1 MMTTYVQEWS
11 SRAVPVP
18 VRGQNSGRSR
28 QPRPVVDLR
37 TWLVAVPL
45 VLIVIAAFIP
55 ALENGFVNWDDD
67 VNFLDNPHFRGL
79 GAAQW
84 KWAWST
90 FWLGVYQPLAWLLF
104 EVQYVFWKLDPRGYH
119 LTSVILHATNAL
131 VLYVLTVTLL
141 VRCRPDLVLTSPWA
155 CSLGAGLATA
165 LFAVHPLRVEAV
177 AWASCQP
184 YLPCAL
190 FCMLAVLA
198 YLAAF
203 SIDSR
208 PRRGWVF
215 GSFALFVAAL
225 LSHAVAVSLPAVL
238 LILDVYPLR
247 RFGNDRSR
255 WFAPAVRR
263 VWLEKIPFVIT
274 SLVFMGVAIAA
285 RRRALISIE
294 QNDAST
300 NIAQVC
306 YGIWF
311 YIVKTVLPL
320 DLVAVY
326 PSPAE
331 IDWFAPPFMLS
342 ILGMLVMSVGTFLLR
357 RRWPGLLA
365 AWLSY
370 LVILAPNLGVIRI
383 SERIAA
389 DRYSYIA
396 MLGWVVVAAGIFC
409 RLGQNSAR
417 PRPGAVVIIVLAL
430 TALFGLIPL
439 TWDQCR
445 TWRDSTTLWTHALTH
460 GAGDSS
466 EVHNNLAV
474 ELSRLGKFDAAEAQ
488 YTMALRL
495 KPDYVAAHNNLGVEL
510 ARQGKFEAAAAH
522 YAEALR
528 LRPGYIAAHN
538 NVGVALN
545 HQGKFEAA
553 ESHFGAVLRLDPN
566 YVEAYNNLGVALAS
580 QSKFK
585 AAARCYAEALR
596 LNPSYADAYN
606 NLALIMATCPE
617 AQYRD
622 GGKAVE
628 MASRACKLTKW
639 KSSEFLN
646 TLAAAYAEA
655 GDYDVA
661 VTWQMKAIGFLRDE
675 RRLEDYRCRL
685 SLYQTKKPYHKAPR
699 SLTPTAAGR

>member
-1 MMTTYVQEWS
+1 MTTEVQEGS
-11 SRAVPVP
+11 SPARPAAVV
-18 VRGQNSGRSR
+18 GQNSRRNR
-28 QPRPVVDLR
+28 QRRPGPNLR

-45 VLIVIAAFIP
+45 FLLVIVAFIP
-55 ALENGFVNWDDD
+55 VLDNGFVNWDDD
-67 VNFLDNPHFRGL
+67 KNFLENPFFRGM
-79 GAAQW
+79 GVAQW

-119 LTSVILHATNAL
+119 LISVILHATNAV
-131 VLYVLTVTLL
+131 VLYFLALTLL
-141 VRCRPDLVLTSPWA
+141 VRSRPDLSLKSPWA

-165 LFAVHPLRVEAV
+165 LFAVHPLRVEVV

-203 SIDSR
+203 QIDSS
-208 PRRGWVF
+208 PKWGWLVV
-215 GSFALFVAAL
+215 SFSLFVAAL
-225 LSHAVAVSLPAVL
+225 LFHAAAVSLPVVL

-247 RFGNDRSR
+247 RFGEGQGR
-255 WFAPAVRR
+255 WFTLAARR
-263 VWLEKIPFVIT
+263 VWLEKVPIVIT
-274 SLVFMGVAIAA
+274 SLVFMGVAIAS
-285 RRRALISIE
+285 RRRALFSIE
-294 QNDAST
+294 QNQASA
-300 NIAQVC
+300 NLAQVC

-311 YIVKTVLPL
+311 YILKTLVPV

-326 PSPAE
+326 PSPKQ
-331 IDWFAPPFMLS
+331 IDWLAPPFMLS
-342 ILGMLVMSVGTFLLR
+342 IVGTLAMSAGSFLLR

-370 LVILAPNLGVIRI
+370 LVILAPNLGIIRI

-396 MLGWVVVAAGIFC
+396 MLGWVVLAAACFC
-409 RLGQNSAR
+409 RLGQRSSK
-417 PRPGAVVIIVLAL
+417 PRPNATGIIVLAMGVL
-430 TALFGLIPL
+430 LGLIPL
-439 TWDQCR
+439 TWNQCR
-445 TWRDSTTLWTHALTH
+445 TWRDSMSLWTHAQTH
-460 GAGDSS
+460 GAGESS
-466 EVHNNLAV
+466 EVHNNLGV
-474 ELSRLGKFDAAEAQ
+474 ELARQGKFQAAEAN
-488 YTMALRL
+488 YTTALRL
-495 KPDYVAAHNNLGVEL
+495 KPDYAAAHNNLGVEL
-510 ARQGKFEAAAAH
+510 ARQGKLQAAGGH

-528 LRPGYIAAHN
+528 LNPDYIAAHN
-538 NVGVALN
+538 NMGVALN

-553 ESHFGAVLRLDPN
+553 EAHFAHVLRLDPK
-566 YVEAYNNLGVALAS
+566 YGEAYNNLGVALAS

-585 AAARCYAEALR
+585 AAARCYAEALG
-596 LNPSYADAYN
+596 LNPNSAEAYN
-606 NLALIMATCPE
+606 NLALIMGTCPE

-628 MASRACKLTKW
+628 IASRACELTKW

-655 GDYDVA
+655 GDFDAA
-661 VTWQMKAIGFLRDE
+661 VTWQMKAIGLLKDE
-675 RRLEDYRCRL
+675 RQRDDYHARLV
-685 SLYQTKKPYHKAPR
+685 LYQSKEPYRKGPR
-699 SLTPTAAGR
+699 GRALTDLHR